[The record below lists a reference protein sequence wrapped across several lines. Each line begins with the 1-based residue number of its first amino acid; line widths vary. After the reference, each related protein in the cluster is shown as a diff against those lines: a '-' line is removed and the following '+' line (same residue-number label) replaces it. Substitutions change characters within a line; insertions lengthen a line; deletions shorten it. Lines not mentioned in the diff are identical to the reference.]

1 MSHFLKMTSR
11 NFKAATLAGAAVAL
25 TALLLVY
32 PALVSPAAAATST
45 STTTSTTSSSTY
57 GSGQGPQGPL
67 GQGPGFGGRG
77 YGGQQPDGQGG
88 PGQYPQQKVNV
99 TDGETF
105 TVTST
110 TGQYS
115 VVGDS
120 GENGTASG
128 TITFTVTGSLTEGDT
143 LSISGTVVIDGTTY
157 TISSGSAQMSASATS
172 ISGQGTTTP
181 TGTFLLQASAH
192 GSFVGSNGQ
201 VSLDFSNGTTEY
213 LVFLSG
219 NVTS

>member
-1 MSHFLKMTSR
+1 MTSR

-25 TALLLVY
+25 TALLLAY
-32 PALVSPAAAATST
+32 PALVSPAAATT
-45 STTTSTTSSSTY
+45 STTTTTSTASNTSSSTT
-57 GSGQGPQGPL
+57 GQWQGPQGP
-67 GQGPGFGGRG
+67 QGFGGQG
-77 YGGQQPDGQGG
+77 YGGQQPGG
-88 PGQYPQQKVNV
+88 PGGLGQYQQQKVNV

-110 TGQYS
+110 TGQYR

-120 GENGTASG
+120 DENGTASG

-157 TISSGSAQMSASATS
+157 TISSGSAQLNPSATS

-181 TGTFLLQASAH
+181 TGTFILQATAH

-213 LVFLSG
+213 LVSLAG
-219 NVTS
+219 NVAS